1 MAHTFSTQVLVDGP
15 SRVVIKYIA
24 ISDGATGEL
33 SNAVAFDSSAYIND
47 TQDNALTRVVFC
59 TKGCSATLNWDATA
73 NVPLLIFPDDD
84 RGDFDFSSGSFEF
97 SQIYNNSGA
106 GRTGDILV
114 TTNGF
119 TTANDAVEF
128 IFYIKKKSIPIV
140 R

>member
-1 MAHTFSTQVLVDGP
+1 MAHTFNTQILLDGKN
-15 SRVVIKYIA
+15 RTIIKYIA

-47 TQDNALTRVVFC
+47 TQENALTRIIYS

-73 NVPLLIFPDDD
+73 NVPLLAFPEGASDDLD
-84 RGDFDFSSGSFEF
+84 YSDGSFEF
-97 SQIYNNSGA
+97 SQINNNSGA

-114 TTNGF
+114 STNGF
-119 TTANDAVEF
+119 TTAGDAVVF

-140 R
+140 K